1 MPIVA
6 LDQKKKRVSFSEF
19 GTQNDIVFNF
29 FDKLQV
35 SERDEAV
42 LRALY
47 IGVLAM
53 MEDRFS
59 SFLAKTSNDL
69 GVELESLKRIFD
81 MKQELFYKTSIKG
94 VAAEEDIAEYL
105 KEFFEATKLKDTV
118 ELTGNAAGK
127 LKRNKTGDILC
138 KVDGSD
144 DLRIVIECKF
154 SKSIR
159 MGDIG
164 SRDIFSRKSD
174 TAWSQLIEADA
185 NRDGKVSILVLDA
198 EVVDPA
204 LQREVGAVKYLAG
217 VGFVVI
223 VDSQKGDYSNL
234 SIAYLLSRDIA
245 TKLRVAELDTDLLV
259 FMISALLRDIK
270 SIQSIRTLVSQN
282 IETNKQILAEL
293 EKSMMLL
300 GFHSEYFSKFL
311 KDGTLTKEDMLSF
324 YNGGDVSDR
333 FKLIEKEIRSL
344 A

>member
-1 MPIVA
+1 MPIVS
-6 LDQKKKRVSFSEF
+6 LDQKKRRVSFSEF
-19 GTQNDIVFNF
+19 GTENDIVFTF
-29 FDKLQV
+29 FDKLQA

-59 SFLAKTSNDL
+59 SFLARTSNEL

-118 ELTGNAAGK
+118 ELTGNAAGN

-138 KVDGSD
+138 KIDGSD
-144 DLRIVIECKF
+144 DQRIVIECKF

-159 MGDIG
+159 MGDIS

-198 EVVDPA
+198 EVVDPV

-217 VGFVVI
+217 LGFIAI

-245 TKLRVAELDTDLLV
+245 TKMTVTEIDADLLV

-270 SIQSIRTLVSQN
+270 SIQSIRKLVSQN

-300 GFHSEYFSKFL
+300 EFHNEYFSKFL
-311 KDGTLTKEDMLSF
+311 KDGTLSKEDMLSF

-333 FKLIEKEIRSL
+333 FRLIEKEIKSL